1 MNKAETKTGF
11 EKLQKPSRMRTVLE
25 VEKPKESKQT
35 FKRLLQYFVD
45 ERKLLIGLLLAVT
58 MGVLCNV
65 YAPKLQS
72 QAIDSITQ
80 GAFGVLTQRLGL
92 MLAICL
98 IYGLTSLFQSRLSA
112 HLSQRVV
119 KTMRKDLFDKI
130 IDLPIKYVDQHA
142 HGDLMSRMTNDV
154 ENISDT
160 ISQSLSSLVAGILTI
175 IGTVVMMFSLSWQL
189 TLLSCTTVLL
199 TVLVTKKLAGWMRR
213 FYRQKQILLGR
224 LNAQI
229 EEHVIGYQ
237 TVVAYNRQ
245 PQIVEDF
252 SLTADALTKT
262 SIRSDI
268 LSGLMGPAMNVIN
281 NIGFVII
288 AVCGG
293 YFAINGMI
301 SIGVISAFIVY
312 ARQFGRPINELAQI
326 YGQIETALA
335 GAERVFAILD
345 ETSESSEGNCQV
357 PLSEG
362 RIQFE
367 NVDFSYIPEKQ
378 VLYDFSLEIH
388 SGHKVAL
395 VGATGSGKTTVVN
408 LLMRFYDID
417 SGRILIDGTDIRDI
431 ERDTLRK
438 DIAIVLQDTVLF
450 TDTIRNNLK
459 YSNPSADD
467 EQMRKAARLSYC
479 DKLISQLPRGYDTL
493 LSGSGNNLSQGQRQL
508 LAIGR
513 AFLADPKILILDEAT
528 SSVDT
533 RTEKHIQDAMINLM
547 KDRTSLI
554 IAHRLS
560 TIQDADC
567 IVVMDQGRIAEQGSH
582 DELLAKKGKYY
593 ELYNTQF
600 EGKAI

>member
-72 QAIDSITQ
+72 QAIDSITS

-92 MLAICL
+92 MLAIYL

-199 TVLVTKKLAGWMRR
+199 TILVTKKLAGWMRR

-268 LSGLMGPAMNVIN
+268 LSGLMGPAMNVDRK
-281 NIGFVII
+281 
-288 AVCGG
+288 
-293 YFAINGMI
+293 
-301 SIGVISAFIVY
+301 S
-312 ARQFGRPINELAQI
+312 
-326 YGQIETALA
+326 
-335 GAERVFAILD
+335 
-345 ETSESSEGNCQV
+345 
-357 PLSEG
+357 
-362 RIQFE
+362 
-367 NVDFSYIPEKQ
+367 
-378 VLYDFSLEIH
+378 
-388 SGHKVAL
+388 
-395 VGATGSGKTTVVN
+395 VV
-408 LLMRFYDID
+408 
-417 SGRILIDGTDIRDI
+417 
-431 ERDTLRK
+431 
-438 DIAIVLQDTVLF
+438 
-450 TDTIRNNLK
+450 
-459 YSNPSADD
+459 
-467 EQMRKAARLSYC
+467 
-479 DKLISQLPRGYDTL
+479 
-493 LSGSGNNLSQGQRQL
+493 
-508 LAIGR
+508 
-513 AFLADPKILILDEAT
+513 
-528 SSVDT
+528 
-533 RTEKHIQDAMINLM
+533 
-547 KDRTSLI
+547 
-554 IAHRLS
+554 
-560 TIQDADC
+560 
-567 IVVMDQGRIAEQGSH
+567 
-582 DELLAKKGKYY
+582 
-593 ELYNTQF
+593 
-600 EGKAI
+600 

>member
-92 MLAICL
+92 MLAIYL

-213 FYRQKQILLGR
+213 FYHQKQILLGR

-293 YFAINGMI
+293 YFAIHGMI

-345 ETSESSEGNCQV
+345 ETSESSEGSCQV

-378 VLYDFSLEIH
+378 VLYDFSLEIR

-479 DKLISQLPRGYDTL
+479 GKLISQLPRGYDTL

-528 SSVDT
+528 SSI
-533 RTEKHIQDAMINLM
+533 E
-547 KDRTSLI
+547 
-554 IAHRLS
+554 
-560 TIQDADC
+560 
-567 IVVMDQGRIAEQGSH
+567 
-582 DELLAKKGKYY
+582 
-593 ELYNTQF
+593 
-600 EGKAI
+600 

>member
-92 MLAICL
+92 MLAIYL

-199 TVLVTKKLAGWMRR
+199 TILVTKKLAGWMRR

-252 SLTADALTKT
+252 SLMADALTKT

-293 YFAINGMI
+293 YFAIHGMI

-345 ETSESSEGNCQV
+345 ETSESSEGSCQV

-378 VLYDFSLEIH
+378 VLYDFSLEIR

-408 LLMRFYDID
+408 FLMRFYDID

>member
-92 MLAICL
+92 MLAIYL

-252 SLTADALTKT
+252 SLTADVLTKT

-293 YFAINGMI
+293 YFAIHGMI

-345 ETSESSEGNCQV
+345 ETSESSEGSCQV

-378 VLYDFSLEIH
+378 VLYDFSLEIR

-567 IVVMDQGRIAEQGSH
+567 IVVMDQGRIVEQGSH

>member
-72 QAIDSITQ
+72 QAIDSITS

-92 MLAICL
+92 MLAIYL

-199 TVLVTKKLAGWMRR
+199 TILVTKKLAGWMRR

-293 YFAINGMI
+293 YFAIHGMI

-345 ETSESSEGNCQV
+345 ETSESSEGSCQV
-357 PLSEG
+357 PLSKG

-378 VLYDFSLEIH
+378 VLYDFSLEIR

-395 VGATGSGKTTVVN
+395 VGATGSAKTTVVN

>member
-92 MLAICL
+92 MLAIYL

-199 TVLVTKKLAGWMRR
+199 TILVTKKLAGWMRR

-293 YFAINGMI
+293 YFAIHGMI

-378 VLYDFSLEIH
+378 VLYDFSLEIR

-567 IVVMDQGRIAEQGSH
+567 IVVMDQGRITEQGSH